1 MAYKFQIGA
10 ARLSGSITQTDGAFT
25 AASTIDAS
33 GDLTVGSIT
42 MTEFTVDSSGNT
54 DIDGTL
60 NVEGVPTF
68 QAGAVFSSGIT
79 TAGAIAGATTI
90 SGSGAISGGS
100 LVIAGSTVSAA
111 GLALIDDA
119 DASAQR
125 TTLGLV
131 IGTDVQAYDAQLA
144 DIAGLTPTDG
154 NIIVGDG
161 SNFVAESGATARTSL
176 GLGTS
181 DNVQFAE
188 ITGSGISASS
198 DVYSG
203 GSFFGAGI
211 GLADAS
217 GLVSGSGGLAQ
228 TNGEIHLDSDVAGP
242 GLAISSGVL
251 SLDIDELTALG
262 GIGIEQTDNLV
273 FSDDGTEKKITF
285 SNFED
290 AIFNNVSGDA
300 TIAAGGALTI
310 ANGAVENDMLA
321 NSSVSFGGVSV
332 SLGGEDGTPAFDLSD
347 ATAYPGDSSLVTAG
361 ALNAGSI
368 TSGFGSI
375 NVGASAITT
384 TGTGSFGKVVI
395 SGDLE
400 VQGSTTTIDSTTIN
414 ISSSFTFEGP
424 ADANQTI
431 LDAGSPIADTTVYLP
446 ELAAGTYYL
455 PAFDADPSGTS
466 LSVTPAELNLLDG
479 DTSVGASITIA
490 DGDGFIINDGGTMK
504 VIPASDLQT
513 YAAQASALSVAS
525 KADGNTLATGMNYF
539 ADLSADATVTL
550 PGSPSVGDLV
560 YIKAG
565 NLTNDSTIAVN
576 RAGSQTIDGGTGILL
591 ESPYAAVTLI
601 YVASNDWRIV

>member
-10 ARLSGSITQTDGAFT
+10 ARLSGSITQTDGTLDAN
-25 AASTIDAS
+25 AS
-33 GDLTVGSIT
+33 
-42 MTEFTVDSSGNT
+42 TVDS
-54 DIDGTL
+54 L
-60 NVEGVPTF
+60 NVSNG
-68 QAGAVFSSGIT
+68 GISS
-79 TAGAIAGATTI
+79 AGAIAGATTI

-228 TNGEIHLDSDVAGP
+228 TNGEIHLDSDVAGA

-251 SLDIDELTALG
+251 SLNIDELTALG

-479 DTSVGASITIA
+479 GTSVGASITIA

-513 YAAQASALSVAS
+513 YAAAASSLSVAS
-525 KADGNTLATGMNYF
+525 KEDADTLATGMNYF
-539 ADLSADATVTL
+539 ADLSSDATVTL
-550 PGSPSVGDLV
+550 PGTPSVGDLV

-565 NLTNDSTIAVN
+565 NLTSDATIAVN